1 VLLVRCIKT
10 PIGVERIKSNIIMNY
25 LLISLKDITQLT
37 TLSGNIDQDMMNPSI
52 NLAQNTDL
60 KRILG
65 TSLYNKII
73 NDKKDGTLSG
83 VYKTIYDD
91 HVVMMLVFLACA
103 RYTAY
108 GGYKTANQ
116 GIFKTSAEGHTS
128 VDYKEVSTLIARYDG
143 DAATM
148 EREFYKFMSDN
159 PVPEYNSG
167 TGGSTRSNR
176 LIPWY

>member
-1 VLLVRCIKT
+1 M
-10 PIGVERIKSNIIMNY
+10 GA

-37 TLSGNIDQDMMNPSI
+37 TISGNIDQDMMNPSI
-52 NLAQNTDL
+52 NLAQVTDL

-65 TSLYNKII
+65 KPLYDKII
-73 NDKKDGTLSG
+73 SDKTAGTLSG
-83 VYKTIYDD
+83 VYKTIYED
-91 HVVMMLVFLACA
+91 HIVMMLVYMSCA

-128 VDYKEVSTLIARYDG
+128 VDYKEVGTLIARYDG